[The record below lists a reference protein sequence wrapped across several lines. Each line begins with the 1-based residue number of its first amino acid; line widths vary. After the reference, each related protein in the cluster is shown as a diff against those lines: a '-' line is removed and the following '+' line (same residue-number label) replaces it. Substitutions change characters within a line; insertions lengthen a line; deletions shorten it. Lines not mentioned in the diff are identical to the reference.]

1 MSQLCSYVISCL
13 YPQSSVDVGLQGKG
27 TFHVLEFP
35 FVVHQD
41 PDQED
46 GVFKNHL
53 STIQIIDC
61 FRSVLFL
68 FS

>member
-1 MSQLCSYVISCL
+1 MWDSKEKAHFMFC
-13 YPQSSVDVGLQGKG
+13 
-27 TFHVLEFP
+27 EFP